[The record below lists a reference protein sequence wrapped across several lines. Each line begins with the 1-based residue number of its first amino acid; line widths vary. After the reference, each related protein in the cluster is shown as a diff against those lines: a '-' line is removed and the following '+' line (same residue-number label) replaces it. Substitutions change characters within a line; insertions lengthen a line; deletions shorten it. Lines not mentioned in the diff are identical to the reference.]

1 MEKNFSF
8 ENTGK
13 RMPYQMPNGFLEEM
27 ERNVWQEI
35 ATTSKMRGADNAR
48 RPGIAFRSLVA
59 AAAAATLFIVC
70 YKTAS
75 IQQDTNYS
83 DVERAFNNLSSDDQ
97 NYMLETYSNDVFLSQ
112 ADYSGL

>member
-8 ENTGK
+8 ENIGK

-27 ERNVWQEI
+27 EKNVWQEVS
-35 ATTSKMRGADNAR
+35 AAAKVPGAYKFC
-48 RPGIAFRSLVA
+48 RPGIVFRSLVA
-59 AAAAATLFIVC
+59 AAAVATLFIVC

-83 DVERAFNNLSSDDQ
+83 DVERAFNNLSCDDQ